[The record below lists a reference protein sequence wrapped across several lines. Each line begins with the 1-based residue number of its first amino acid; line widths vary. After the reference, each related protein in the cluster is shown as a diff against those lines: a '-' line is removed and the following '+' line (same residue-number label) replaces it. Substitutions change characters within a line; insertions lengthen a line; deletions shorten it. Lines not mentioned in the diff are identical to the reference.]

1 LGPIRRLGALIT
13 VPTVAQFLRS
23 TPPSALRSYFAALEA
38 PLPPEL
44 PWDGPGHAIVTPLLQ
59 AVGALDDLARD
70 KVLNDADRVGAMADE
85 PGEAALYSVTTSRSV
100 LDSLENGHAR
110 ALWMFQHD
118 LAGFSHAE
126 EVRYADDKRFGR
138 LWEGFVL
145 QPDCTVAR
153 EGAALQEFQGA
164 IAERFDSRHVHVE
177 ICDRARPV
185 LGGDDAAL
193 VQVAIYREGRAGDIR
208 EFVGGKLDRRPWR
221 PVIEAALTYEPDNG
235 TVEVVAPMAETRE
248 ELVRLFASQLLGSLF
263 VGDRLRV
270 RQYSLER
277 LREAFGFPTDLE
289 DGIEAVRV
297 NQLRLMPYDD
307 QSERIT
313 LECRRGA
320 DRTIWQVAEERLRDQ
335 GQRIE
340 NYLIVQAQ
348 FTITFRGTP
357 GKRERRTLPVR
368 ISMPKGCD
376 LKDRTDRERLIGEK
390 YLRRW
395 GLLRDL

>member
-1 LGPIRRLGALIT
+1 M
-13 VPTVAQFLRS
+13 PTVAQFLRS
-23 TPPSALRSYFAALEA
+23 TPPAALRGYFDALQA

-44 PWDGPGHAIVTPLLQ
+44 PWDGPGHAIVAPLLQ
-59 AVGALDDLARD
+59 AVNDLDDLSRD

-85 PGEAALYSVTTSRSV
+85 AGEAALYSVTSSRAV
-100 LDSLENGHAR
+100 LDMLENSHAR

-118 LAGFSHAE
+118 PAGFSHAE

-145 QPDCTVAR
+145 QPECSVAR
-153 EGAALQEFQGA
+153 EGTALQEFQKA
-164 IAERFDSRHVHVE
+164 IAERFESRHVHVE

-185 LGGDDAAL
+185 LGSEDASL

-208 EFVGGKLDRRPWR
+208 EFVDGRLDRRPWR
-221 PVIEAALTYEPDNG
+221 PVIEAALTYEPDTG
-235 TVEVVAPMAETRE
+235 TVEVVAPVAETRE
-248 ELVRLFASQLLGSLF
+248 ELVRMFASHLLGSLF
-263 VGDRLRV
+263 LGDRLRV

-277 LREAFGFPTDLE
+277 LREPFSFPHDPE
-289 DGIEAVRV
+289 DGIEGVRV
-297 NQLRLMPYDD
+297 NLLRLMPYDS
-307 QSERIT
+307 QGERIT
-313 LECRRGA
+313 LECRRGS
-320 DRTIWQVAEERLRDQ
+320 DRSIWQVAEERLRDQ

-340 NYLIVQAQ
+340 NYLIVQTQ
-348 FTITFRGTP
+348 FTISFRATP
-357 GKRERRTLPVR
+357 GRRGKRTLPVR

>member
-1 LGPIRRLGALIT
+1 MDDQART
-13 VPTVAQFLRS
+13 K
-23 TPPSALRSYFAALEA
+23 
-38 PLPPEL
+38 
-44 PWDGPGHAIVTPLLQ
+44 LLT
-59 AVGALDDLARD
+59 
-70 KVLNDADRVGAMADE
+70 DADRLGVMADE
-85 PGEAALYSVTTSRSV
+85 AGEAALYSVTRFAAV

-118 LAGFSHAE
+118 PAGFSHAE

-145 QPDCTVAR
+145 QRDCTVAR
-153 EGAALQEFQGA
+153 EGAALQAFQQA
-164 IAERFDSRHVHVE
+164 IAERFDSRNVHVE

-185 LGGDDAAL
+185 LGGEDATL

-208 EFVGGKLDRRPWR
+208 EFVDGRLDRRPWR
-221 PVIEAALTYEPDNG
+221 PVIEAALTYEPENG
-235 TVEVVAPMAETRE
+235 TAEVVAPVAETRE
-248 ELVRLFASQLLGSLF
+248 ELVRLFASHLLGSLF

-277 LREAFGFPTDLE
+277 LRRPFAFPSDPE

-297 NQLRLMPYDD
+297 GQLRLMPYGS
-307 QSERIT
+307 QGERIT
-313 LECRRGA
+313 LECRRGS
-320 DRTIWQVAEERLRDQ
+320 DRSIWQMAEERLRDQ
-335 GQRIE
+335 GQRLE
-340 NYLIVQAQ
+340 NYLLVQAQ

-357 GKRERRTLPVR
+357 GRRGRRTLPVR

-376 LKDRTDRERLIGEK
+376 LKDRTERERLVGEK